1 MPDDFG
7 PIHPLVTPCVPRYR
21 DTSVPVADGPHNMTT
36 CSGCGAR
43 LGDGHD
49 SRCPILDVQRQT
61 FAAAIA
67 DTEDRM
73 LLDAELEQ
81 ARQARDLLNR
91 LVDEG
96 KITMHGECFFEE
108 IDQEPWHRV
117 SRLRICRLV
126 PRTVYDEEPL
136 P

>member
-1 MPDDFG
+1 MGAGKETDFPPCALYPDKHCYLNCLHSVSG
-7 PIHPLVTPCVPRYR
+7 PCPRACCICGQEMTDATTMWSDR
-21 DTSVPVADGPHNMTT
+21 RGTMHIGCKDALAADDLKH
-36 CSGCGAR
+36 AKR
-43 LGDGHD
+43 
-49 SRCPILDVQRQT
+49 
-61 FAAAIA
+61 
-67 DTEDRM
+67 
-73 LLDAELEQ
+73 
-81 ARQARDLLNR
+81 ARDLLNR

-108 IDQEPWHRV
+108 IDQEPWHKV

>member
-1 MPDDFG
+1 MPDDFA
-7 PIHPLVTPCVPRYR
+7 PPRPRVIPCVPRYR
-21 DTSVPVADGPHNMTT
+21 DASVPVADGPRDMTT

-49 SRCPILDVQRQT
+49 SRCPILDAQRQM

-91 LVDEG
+91 LEDEV
-96 KITMHGECFFEE
+96 KI
-108 IDQEPWHRV
+108 IV
-117 SRLRICRLV
+117 SRRDETHGPLVVSRLV
-126 PRTVYDEEPL
+126 PRVEYDEEVL